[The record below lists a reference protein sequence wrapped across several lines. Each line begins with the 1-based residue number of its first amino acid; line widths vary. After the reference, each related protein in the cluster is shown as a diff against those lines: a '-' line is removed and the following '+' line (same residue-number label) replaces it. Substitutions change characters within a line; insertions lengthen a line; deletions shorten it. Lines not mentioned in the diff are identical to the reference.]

1 MVRHLNKK
9 FKCKKRNDILFLDD
23 NTLYNESLIKKM
35 TDIEVKNDTEIKN
48 DSIINIEDDTSN
60 DATNFITNNISN
72 STEIICDNNTLNC
85 SICNKKYSRR
95 SSLKRH
101 ETLCIIK
108 NKEYKESTNNNN
120 NGSINNIQNIQNIHN
135 IQINLNI
142 DGKKII
148 PFDEMWDT
156 SMLDDLGKFSLFTSK
171 TKFTNTMEK
180 LLENDLN
187 KNVLIEKE
195 KNYGIVYKNENE
207 KFTEMKIK
215 DIIDVTMQKLY
226 IHLNNFYIDIK
237 NNTDCNFN
245 NILLHEKKNLD
256 DKFLNYQ
263 NNDNTKK
270 FVENSLSNAFQ
281 TVDEETLNLYKAV
294 CLENKNKLDL
304 IDDKY

>member
-1 MVRHLNKK
+1 MARHLNKK

-23 NTLYNESLIKKM
+23 TALYNESLIKK
-35 TDIEVKNDTEIKN
+35 ISESEIKNEVKNDIIK
-48 DSIINIEDDTSN
+48 IEDDNLNLTTETISDSN
-60 DATNFITNNISN
+60 I
-72 STEIICDNNTLNC
+72 LNC
-85 SICNKKYSRR
+85 NICNKKYSRK

-101 ETLCIIK
+101 ETLCTIR
-108 NKEYKESTNNNN
+108 NKSEVENNINNNTN

-281 TVDEETLNLYKAV
+281 SVDEETLNLYKAV
-294 CLENKNKLDL
+294 CIENKNKLDL

>member
-1 MVRHLNKK
+1 MARHLNKK

-23 NTLYNESLIKKM
+23 VALYNESLIKKISDSE
-35 TDIEVKNDTEIKN
+35 TKNEVKNEVNNDIIK
-48 DSIINIEDDTSN
+48 IEDN
-60 DATNFITNNISN
+60 N
-72 STEIICDNNTLNC
+72 STEIIETISDNNILNC
-85 SICNKKYSRR
+85 RICNKKYSRK

-101 ETLCIIK
+101 EPICIIR
-108 NKEYKESTNNNN
+108 NKDEVENNNSN
-120 NGSINNIQNIQNIHN
+120 TNTGNINNIQNIQNIHN